1 MAETEEETKTE
12 PKPDCGFCGGNCT
25 CNQAQ
30 MDILFGDEVI
40 YPTCCPDEECE
51 ACQ

>member
-12 PKPDCGFCGGNCT
+12 PKPDCGFCGGDCT
-25 CNQAQ
+25 CNQLQ

-40 YPTCCPDEECE
+40 YPTCAADEECE